1 MELLRR
7 LSALLIALSL
17 ALPERS
23 CVNDG
28 VEQIHYPLS
37 DADSLLAVVI
47 IAALYTLPLLLLL
60 LPRFR
65 KATLL
70 AGIVTV
76 AAGMYFVTWG
86 ATIASTK
93 LLIGWYTYTTGAVI
107 YLAVCAW
114 LLLREILPVAQS
126 APPPS

>member
-1 MELLRR
+1 MEMLRR

-37 DADSLLAVVI
+37 DPDSVLAIVI

-60 LPRFR
+60 WPKFR
-65 KATLL
+65 KTMLV
-70 AGIVTV
+70 AGIATV
-76 AAGMYFVTWG
+76 AAGMYFVTYG
-86 ATIASTK
+86 SMIASTK
-93 LLIGWYTYTTGAVI
+93 LLIGWYTYTAGAAV
-107 YLAVCAW
+107 YLAVSAW
-114 LLLREILPVAQS
+114 LLLRELMPATQRS
-126 APPPS
+126 PPPP